1 MRKSA
6 VFWVITTVVTLSG
19 CATTPEEARSTGPAA
34 SADEATPEVVAPE
47 VVAPEVVAP
56 EVVAPEVVEAE
67 EEPAAPL
74 SYYTRRQASR
84 GDRFFEETCLSC
96 HSSSEFRGR
105 SFQRTWRGRS
115 VGDLYDEIVYTMPD
129 DNPGGLPTQTYLD
142 VIAYVLQL
150 NRFPSGDTELGPD
163 YDVMLALPLFPRTP

>member
-6 VFWVITTVVTLSG
+6 EFRVFATVVTLSG
-19 CATTPEEARSTGPAA
+19 CATTPEEASSTGPAA
-34 SADEATPEVVAPE
+34 SADGVAPE
-47 VVAPEVVAP
+47 VVAPEVVEA
-56 EVVAPEVVEAE
+56 EVIEAEVIEAE

-74 SYYTRRQASR
+74 SYYTRTQASR
-84 GDRFFEETCLSC
+84 GDRFFRETCLSC

-150 NRFPSGDTELGPD
+150 NRFSSGDTELGPD
-163 YDVMLALPLFPRTP
+163 YDVMLELPLFPRTP

>member
-1 MRKSA
+1 MVEA
-6 VFWVITTVVTLSG
+6 EVI
-19 CATTPEEARSTGPAA
+19 
-34 SADEATPEVVAPE
+34 
-47 VVAPEVVAP
+47 
-56 EVVAPEVVEAE
+56 EAE

-74 SYYTRRQASR
+74 SYYTRTQASR
-84 GDRFFEETCLSC
+84 GDRFFRETCLSC

-150 NRFPSGDTELGPD
+150 NRFSSGDTELGPD
-163 YDVMLALPLFPRTP
+163 YDVMLELPLFPRTP